1 MYCGQFSAKNSNGI
15 YKFKVVSRFYFK
27 LEKFKN
33 IFIQVIT
40 KNVHNLRNVSIW

>member
-1 MYCGQFSAKNSNGI
+1 MYCGQFSAKNSTAI

-40 KNVHNLRNVSIW
+40 KNVHILRNVSIW

>member
-1 MYCGQFSAKNSNGI
+1 MYCRQFSAKNSTAI

-33 IFIQVIT
+33 IFIQVVT
-40 KNVHNLRNVSIW
+40 KNVNNLRNFSI